1 MKRTD
6 DLTWVL
12 KKSEWNYQI
21 QVPNCFAVQKSEG
34 HWSFWNPGIT
44 PCATNPGNL
53 ADPTQTPATRQK
65 TRGLLR
71 IVCRKFLIFSI
82 LTRRWYIPIL
92 QQTLGLELLAP
103 GKFLVE
109 HCRLCQCSLTTCGI
123 LAYLEERQTSAAT
136 PRLQM
141 VPWTNG
147 STFWSFLNNI
157 GTQRNW
163 VKFAKSTFKFWISYF
178 VSVLL
183 LLFFT
188 FFSFKMVML

>member
-21 QVPNCFAVQKSEG
+21 QVPNCFAMQNGEG
-34 HWSFWNPGIT
+34 HWSFWNPRIT

-53 ADPTQTPATRQK
+53 ADPTQIPATRQK

-71 IVCRKFLIFSI
+71 IVCRKFLMFSI

-92 QQTLGLELLAP
+92 QQITWLGTVGTWKIPGGTLQAVPVFSHYLWHLGRFGGTSWQLL
-103 GKFLVE
+103 
-109 HCRLCQCSLTTCGI
+109 
-123 LAYLEERQTSAAT
+123 

-141 VPWTNG
+141 VPWKH
-147 STFWSFLNNI
+147 L
-157 GTQRNW
+157 
-163 VKFAKSTFKFWISYF
+163 FK
-178 VSVLL
+178 LL
-183 LLFFT
+183 
-188 FFSFKMVML
+188 K

>member
-141 VPWTNG
+141 VPWKH
-147 STFWSFLNNI
+147 LLKLLKYQ

-163 VKFAKSTFKFWISYF
+163 VKFAKSTFKFWIS
-178 VSVLL
+178 
-183 LLFFT
+183 
-188 FFSFKMVML
+188 